1 MWDLQYNKKLGNLKH
16 QNETNP
22 KIATE
27 TFAFDIHKKS
37 LCSTLINHFITYVE
51 YKIALF
57 ALCLS
62 NTG

>member
-27 TFAFDIHKKS
+27 TFAFDMHKKS
-37 LCSTLINHFITYVE
+37 LCLP
-51 YKIALF
+51 
-57 ALCLS
+57 
-62 NTG
+62 G